1 MNKTTDRTYQQ
12 KLQWCSADTCL
23 TYNKYF
29 YKILHN
35 LFQKIPLNK
44 SEYQKQNSK
53 TKKSEGTLTHKKVSA
68 QAPVNHLEKSQSHP
82 KEHDNVLACL
92 CPEKIN
98 NHNKLL

>member
-1 MNKTTDRTYQQ
+1 LNKLEYQKQNSKTTKSKGT
-12 KLQWCSADTCL
+12 